1 MKTGIMV
8 SVNNVSLLFGSFIL
22 LDEVSFL
29 ITRQERDWPYGKERS
44 REIDPDENHRRP
56 AGTYIRLR

>member
-29 ITRQERDWPYGKERS
+29 ITRQERDWPYGKRTE
-44 REIDPDENHRRP
+44 PGNRP
-56 AGTYIRLR
+56 